1 MNYMKSITE
10 YNQNLNL
17 LGVKLFLTLLLLQGG
32 IKFAPHLFIFHFQS
46 LFLTVGKNLAP

>member
-17 LGVKLFLTLLLLQGG
+17 LGLKLFLPLLLLQCG
-32 IKFAPHLFIFHFQS
+32 IKFAPRLFVFQS